1 MQNKEDRKGD
11 GRYIYGFENES
22 GWAKKKLTAVL
33 GKDGFGSQDIR
44 IVSSK
49 NTNMG
54 ILICIH
60 F

>member
-1 MQNKEDRKGD
+1 MED
-11 GRYIYGFENES
+11 IYMALKMKVDEP
-22 GWAKKKLTAVL
+22 KKKLTAVL
-33 GKDGFGSQDIR
+33 GKDGFGSQNIR